1 VHKPPLLALAA
12 LVAGTSLIVAATT
25 GSATKRLRQG
35 GTLRVD
41 LPVTDIDDIDPS
53 LAYGHTTWH
62 IEYST
67 ALKLL
72 NYPDASGPRGSRL
85 IPEGASSVAV
95 SGDGTKYTFTIRKGF
110 RFSDGTKVAA
120 RNYAFAINRA
130 LGRDLQSPAFQFVA
144 DPDNVN
150 IVGAQAVREGV
161 ATNAYGVRAHGNKLT
176 VRLTRPDGT
185 FLAKISMPFFQ
196 ALPTNLSRT
205 DKVIDV
211 DSRHL
216 LPSAGPYYVSERVP
230 NRLVTLKKN
239 PNYAKAV
246 NRSYTRRPAHLA
258 QIDIKTA
265 VNLDA
270 SYDAVRSNRGDYT
283 YSLPRGV
290 AEELEE
296 ELGLRGRFRVRPT
309 NCISYIA
316 MNSGGTG
323 AGAALFRN
331 NPSLRRA
338 VNYVID
344 REAMVEVS
352 DDYTML
358 PHDQYLPRGFPG
370 FRDIDAYP
378 FRPDY
383 AKARELAE
391 GHVPSGGPW
400 IYYYSLH
407 SPGPERMELV
417 RRQLRLIGIEI
428 EPQGFRGYSIYDPS
442 GKLNSPHA
450 FAVSGWC
457 QDYPDPYDFI
467 NVLLYGGSIGD
478 ENNTNIAYFNDPA
491 YDKRMER
498 AARLTGDARLRAYTR
513 LEHDLVTEAAPWA
526 VWSQPANQFFFG
538 ESVDMRSFVYQQI
551 YEAPPYNLLALK

>member
-1 VHKPPLLALAA
+1 VHKPSLLAFGA
-12 LVAGTSLIVAATT
+12 LVAGMCLIVAATT
-25 GSATKRLRQG
+25 GSATGRLRQG
-35 GTLRVD
+35 GTLRVN

-53 LAYGHTTWH
+53 LAYGSVSWH

-85 IPEGASSVAV
+85 VPEGASSVAV
-95 SGDGTKYTFTIRKGF
+95 SPDGRTYTFRIRKGF
-110 RFSDGTKVAA
+110 RFSDGTKVTA

-130 LGRDLQSPAFQFVA
+130 LGKDLQSPAFQFVA
-144 DPDNVN
+144 DPNGVN
-150 IVGAQAVREGV
+150 IVGAQAVRDGTAV
-161 ATNAYGVRAHGNKLT
+161 KASGVRVRGSNLTIKLT
-176 VRLTRPDGT
+176 GPDGS

-196 ALPTNLSRT
+196 ALPTSLSRT
-205 DKVIDV
+205 DKVIEV
-211 DSRHL
+211 DSGHR
-216 LPSAGPYYVSERVP
+216 LPSAGPYFVSERVP
-230 NRLVTLKKN
+230 NELVTLRKN

-246 NRSYTRRPAHLA
+246 VRKYTRRPAHLS
-258 QIDIKTA
+258 QIDIKTV

-270 SYDAVRSNRGDYT
+270 SYEAVRANRDDYT

-290 AEELEE
+290 GESLGEEF
-296 ELGLRGRFRVRPT
+296 GLRGRFRVRPT
-309 NCISYIA
+309 NCINFVA

-344 REAMVEVS
+344 REAMVELS
-352 DDYTML
+352 PKYTVV

-370 FRDIDAYP
+370 FKDINAYP
-378 FRPDY
+378 FRPDV

-400 IYYYSLH
+400 KYYYGLAA
-407 SPGPERMELV
+407 PGPRRMELV
-417 RRQLRLIGIEI
+417 RSNLAQIGVQID
-428 EPQGFRGYSIYDPS
+428 PQGFRGFAIYDAA
-442 GKLNSPHA
+442 GKRNSPHA
-450 FAVSGWC
+450 FVTVGWC
-457 QDYPDPYDFI
+457 QQSSDPSTFI
-467 NVLLYGGSIGD
+467 NTLFYGGND
-478 ENNTNIAYFNDPA
+478 NDNIAHFNDPA
-491 YDKRMER
+491 YNRRMER

-513 LEHDLVTEAAPWA
+513 LEHDLVTKAAPLAAWG
-526 VWSQPANQFFFG
+526 QPANQFFFSD
-538 ESVDMRSFVYQQI
+538 SVDTRSFVYQPI